1 MRNDLYKIIFY
12 GILFIV
18 QFILIYTYKEDV
30 SEDMR
35 WLSDRDRARFEH
47 LLMLENN
54 KQMELPDHILVE
66 EGL

>member
-1 MRNDLYKIIFY
+1 MRNDFFMAIICA
-12 GILFIV
+12 IV
-18 QFILIYTYKEDV
+18 LIVSCILISMYSEDV